1 MGFFEF
7 VFGTVDILAVVAFV
21 FATLFIT
28 SFLKSA
34 LRQFPGICFWLDND
48 FAKVC
53 LSWAVGAVV
62 FIVMHLTLTDFP
74 ALMERSAL
82 IFRRRSCIGFGRRM
96 TVSRQ
101 GTSANTGDLSTG
113 RHAATSATGQSKIH
127 QLDWLHSYPN
137 GCPHFGTTTK

>member
-7 VFGTVDILAVVAFV
+7 VFGKVDILAVVAFV

-53 LSWAVGAVV
+53 LSWAVGAIV

-74 ALMERSAL
+74 ITQATILQ
-82 IFRRRSCIGFGRRM
+82 FGIWVLLLNGGYRVIT
-96 TVSRQ
+96 TVR
-101 GTSANTGDLSTG
+101 DYI
-113 RHAATSATGQSKIH
+113 RDWKSK
-127 QLDWLHSYPN
+127 P
-137 GCPHFGTTTK
+137 